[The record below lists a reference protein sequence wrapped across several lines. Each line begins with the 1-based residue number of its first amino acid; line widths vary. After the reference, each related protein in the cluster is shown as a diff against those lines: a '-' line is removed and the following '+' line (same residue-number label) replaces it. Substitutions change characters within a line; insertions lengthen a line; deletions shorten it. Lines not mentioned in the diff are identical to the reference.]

1 VNGISIDV
9 RAGET
14 VGIVGETGSGKT
26 VTVMSAFRLIPQ
38 PPGRIVHGEAVFDG
52 EDLLRMP
59 AGRLRQIRGKDVG
72 VIFQDPT
79 TYLNP
84 VLTVGDQ
91 IGEALRA
98 HDPSVGKRS
107 ARAHAVELLR
117 HVGVPSP
124 GVRVRQYPHE
134 FSGGMRQRVL
144 IAIARANRPKLLI
157 ADEPTTA
164 LDVTVQAEIL
174 EAIRDTQRETGAAS
188 LLVTHDLGV
197 IAELADRV
205 VVMYAGRVVEQGDV
219 DTIFNHPAHPYTAG
233 LLGSLPQSGR
243 RSAARLVPIAGSPPS
258 IRSLPSGCSF
268 HPRCPLTSGR
278 AICREQVPQ
287 LGHVGGEHVSACHFA
302 SEMSEQH
309 ADVARSCE

>member
-1 VNGISIDV
+1 
-9 RAGET
+9 
-14 VGIVGETGSGKT
+14 
-26 VTVMSAFRLIPQ
+26 
-38 PPGRIVHGEAVFDG
+38 
-52 EDLLRMP
+52 
-59 AGRLRQIRGKDVG
+59 
-72 VIFQDPT
+72 
-79 TYLNP
+79 
-84 VLTVGDQ
+84 
-91 IGEALRA
+91 
-98 HDPSVGKRS
+98 
-107 ARAHAVELLR
+107 
-117 HVGVPSP
+117 
-124 GVRVRQYPHE
+124 
-134 FSGGMRQRVL
+134 MRQRVL

-197 IAELADRV
+197 VAELADRV

-243 RSAARLVPIAGSPPS
+243 RSAARLVPIAGAPPS
-258 IRSLPSGCSF
+258 IRDLPSGCAF
-268 HPRCPLTSGR
+268 HPRCPLTNGR
-278 AICREQVPQ
+278 SICGDQVPE
-287 LGHVGGEHVSACHFA
+287 LVNVGREHVSACHFA